1 MSTDRSDTRPGG
13 PSAKNAHRVGAPH
26 HCQSNQEVTI
36 MDERIWTGLSPAQA
50 DGLAC
55 VICAHDFRIRGSVSV
70 PVGRSHTGSQVF
82 ACVDRCARAAAEGP
96 AGAPGEPSTGGGR

>member
-1 MSTDRSDTRPGG
+1 
-13 PSAKNAHRVGAPH
+13 
-26 HCQSNQEVTI
+26 

-82 ACVDRCARAAAEGP
+82 ACAASCARAAAEGP
-96 AGAPGEPSTGGGR
+96 AGAPGEPGTGGGR

>member
-1 MSTDRSDTRPGG
+1 MSTHPCDTRPGG
-13 PSAKNAHRVGAPH
+13 PSAKNAHRAGAPH

-36 MDERIWTGLSPAQA
+36 MDQRIWTGLSPAQA

-82 ACVDRCARAAAEGP
+82 ACLDRCAHDAAEGP
-96 AGAPGEPSTGGGR
+96 AGAPGEPTTGGGR

>member
-1 MSTDRSDTRPGG
+1 
-13 PSAKNAHRVGAPH
+13 
-26 HCQSNQEVTI
+26 

-55 VICAHDFRIRGSVSV
+55 VICAHDFRVRGSVSV

-96 AGAPGEPSTGGGR
+96 AGAPGEASTGGGR

>member
-1 MSTDRSDTRPGG
+1 
-13 PSAKNAHRVGAPH
+13 
-26 HCQSNQEVTI
+26 

-55 VICAHDFRIRGSVSV
+55 VICTHDFRIRGSVSV

-82 ACVDRCARAAAEGP
+82 ACVDRCAQAAAERP
-96 AGAPGEPSTGGGR
+96 AGAPGEPTTGGGR

>member
-1 MSTDRSDTRPGG
+1 
-13 PSAKNAHRVGAPH
+13 
-26 HCQSNQEVTI
+26 
-36 MDERIWTGLSPAQA
+36 MDQRIWTGLSPAQA

-82 ACVDRCARAAAEGP
+82 ACLASCAQIATEGP
-96 AGAPGEPSTGGGR
+96 AGAPGEASTWGGR

>member
-1 MSTDRSDTRPGG
+1 MSTHPSGTRPGDL
-13 PSAKNAHRVGAPH
+13 SAKNAHRGGAPH
-26 HCQSNQEVTI
+26 HCQNAQEVTI

-70 PVGRSHTGSQVF
+70 PVGRSHTDSQVF
-82 ACVDRCARAAAEGP
+82 ACLDRCAQAAGERAP
-96 AGAPGEPSTGGGR
+96 GAPGEPTTGGGR

>member
-1 MSTDRSDTRPGG
+1 MSTHPSGTRPGDL
-13 PSAKNAHRVGAPH
+13 SAKNAHRGGAPH
-26 HCQSNQEVTI
+26 HCQNAQEVTI

-55 VICAHDFRIRGSVSV
+55 VICARNFRIRGSVSV

-82 ACVDRCARAAAEGP
+82 ACVDRCAHAAAERA
-96 AGAPGEPSTGGGR
+96 AGAPGETTTGGGR